1 MPVTMEYS
9 FSCDNY
15 KMVSFDVHKDGK
27 SRSYVEHIEHIEYQ
41 AKQPNLSRIDIRYSF
56 SNHLQPEKA
65 AGIIRS
71 VVPGLGL
78 RLPW

>member
-27 SRSYVEHIEHIEYQ
+27 SGSYVEHIEYQ
-41 AKQPNLSRIDIRYSF
+41 AKQPNLSRTDIRYSF
-56 SNHLQPEKA
+56 SNYLQPEKA

-71 VVPGLGL
+71 AVPGLGL